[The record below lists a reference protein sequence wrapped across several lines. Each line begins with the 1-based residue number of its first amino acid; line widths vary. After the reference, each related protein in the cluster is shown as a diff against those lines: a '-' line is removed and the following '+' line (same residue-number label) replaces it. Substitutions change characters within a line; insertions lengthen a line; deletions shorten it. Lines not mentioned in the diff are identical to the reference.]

1 MDVFRKPATWI
12 ALLAL
17 FLGLALL
24 GHRGIWDPDEGRY
37 TNVALNMLDSGDWL
51 NPRRNEEVGHW
62 TKPPMT
68 YWAIASSVAVF
79 GPNPWAARLP
89 AALSYLACV
98 WLAWRMGKRMSPGSE
113 APAALAYATMLL
125 PVGAAHL
132 ITTDFVLTA
141 FSTFAMHGFV
151 QARFGA
157 PHPRLWIATVWMGF
171 ALAFLTKGPP
181 ALLPMLELVA
191 YDIVMPGRAQHR
203 VFGWTGI
210 GLFALLALPWYI
222 AVIRGNP
229 GLFEYFIGDE
239 VVNRVTTNEFGRH
252 GQWYGWLSIY
262 VPTLLVGTLPW
273 TPALLRWAKRLPGD
287 VRRWWRDPAQRA
299 ADAPWVFLALWV
311 VVPLV
316 VFCLA
321 RSRMPLYLLPLFA
334 PLALLAAMQRGRE
347 GKGLPKLKWLAAWA
361 ALLVGLQ
368 VAAGFWP
375 THKDA
380 QVWADVIRQRA
391 DGRPVSEVVF
401 VDDMTRY
408 GLHLHLG
415 TGTHIEKIALQ
426 PLPQSPFNRVYDE
439 LLEQELEE
447 HEPDAVWVTKT
458 AAWPG
463 VKTRIEA
470 AGYAVVDLG
479 PYRDRTLF
487 RVVPR

>member
-1 MDVFRKPATWI
+1 
-12 ALLAL
+12 
-17 FLGLALL
+17 
-24 GHRGIWDPDEGRY
+24 
-37 TNVALNMLDSGDWL
+37 
-51 NPRRNEEVGHW
+51 
-62 TKPPMT
+62 
-68 YWAIASSVAVF
+68 
-79 GPNPWAARLP
+79 
-89 AALSYLACV
+89 
-98 WLAWRMGKRMSPGSE
+98 
-113 APAALAYATMLL
+113 
-125 PVGAAHL
+125 
-132 ITTDFVLTA
+132 
-141 FSTFAMHGFV
+141 
-151 QARFGA
+151 
-157 PHPRLWIATVWMGF
+157 
-171 ALAFLTKGPP
+171 
-181 ALLPMLELVA
+181 
-191 YDIVMPGRAQHR
+191 
-203 VFGWTGI
+203 
-210 GLFALLALPWYI
+210 
-222 AVIRGNP
+222 
-229 GLFEYFIGDE
+229 LFEYFIGDE

-273 TPALLRWAKRLPGD
+273 TPALLRWAKRMPGD

-311 VVPLV
+311 LLPLV

-334 PLALLAAMQRGRE
+334 PLALLAALQRRRE
-347 GKGLPKLKWLAAWA
+347 GKGLPKLQWLAAWFVV
-361 ALLVGLQ
+361 LVGLQ

-380 QVWADVIRQRA
+380 EVWAREIRARA
-391 DGRPVSEVVF
+391 DGRPVTEVVF

-426 PLPQSPFNRVYDE
+426 PLQQSPFNRVYDE

-447 HEPDAVWVTKT
+447 HEVDAVWVTKT

-463 VKTRIEA
+463 VKARIEA
-470 AGYAVVDLG
+470 AGFEVVDMG